1 MGYVNHQCGSTMLK
15 LQLAFRDGANK
26 TIDKL
31 QSNIREKAPTQFG
44 PMNNTGEAA
53 NSLNY
58 RWVSENR
65 IQVYSDMPGQF
76 NYIMTLETGR
86 APGKRPPTSPILDWI
101 KSRGIQPADI
111 TQKSLAFLIARK
123 IGLEG
128 SLVFR
133 KGGNTGIISE
143 VQSEQ
148 WIIDN
153 FVKPLELELN
163 RGFTDVLRE
172 VLN

>member
-1 MGYVNHQCGSTMLK
+1 MDYRNDQSDSSMLK
-15 LQLAFRDGANK
+15 LQLAFREGANK

-31 QSNIREKAPTQFG
+31 QSNIREKAPTYFG

-58 RWVSENR
+58 RWVAEDR

-86 APGKRPPTSPILDWI
+86 GPGKRPPTSPILEWI
-101 KSRGIQPADI
+101 KSRGIKPVDI
-111 TQKSLAFLIARK
+111 SQENLAFLIARK

-128 SLVFR
+128 SLVFINR
-133 KGGNTGIISE
+133 GNTGIISE
-143 VQSEQ
+143 VQSDQ
-148 WIIDN
+148 WILDN
-153 FVKPLELELN
+153 FIKPLEIELN
-163 RGFTDVLRE
+163 RGFTEVLQE